1 MDMDKQEQNSQTLN
15 QPKEAQSSEKK
26 INVDEYDGSETAY
39 ETYKGTIEPWTGQ
52 PINFD
57 TYD

>member
-1 MDMDKQEQNSQTLN
+1 MINS
-15 QPKEAQSSEKK
+15 EFRKK
-26 INVDEYDGSETAY
+26 INVDEDGSETAY
-39 ETYKGTIEPWTGQ
+39 ENYQGTIQPWTGQ